1 MTENLICG
9 CTQNGRVGKRQ
20 LQQRKKQ
27 AKEQRCQQQN
37 DTRHET
43 KRFLSHFMPPFG
55 QNWKGIRERE
65 RQGFFVDI
73 EAKYLEEQLHALL
86 DVLTANEF
94 IDKFHKWERVIAD
107 HPTGSGKV

>member
-1 MTENLICG
+1 MTENLICR
-9 CTQNGRVGKRQ
+9 CTQNGRVAKRQ

-55 QNWKGIRERE
+55 QNWKGSRERE

-73 EAKYLEEQLHALL
+73 GAKHLEEHARLVGCAHFLKERFLL
-86 DVLTANEF
+86 SVALCLE
-94 IDKFHKWERVIAD
+94 
-107 HPTGSGKV
+107 KVFAKLLF